1 MGNRYKRMVTL
12 GMISFTALLAWSY
25 CMLAYH
31 SKVVYIAVI
40 SLVLIGSIYALLLS
54 VVDIKVAKEQAMQEY
69 VTKTLQEYAKKDDTE
84 ILNDMERLAKA
95 SYVQQRKT
103 NTYLSSQAEQLD
115 EALKKTVK
123 ILINYDRKKEEEAA
137 QQAEQIQK
145 ELEMKEALQAQK
157 EPDHTALV
165 LEELGKLTSD
175 VKAVVA
181 QLQQVTIQLTALH
194 ETVDTIEVSKY
205 VAAPQAADVSTE
217 PAQQKAV
224 DIAETT
230 DTFVDDSLTRTDA
243 VQTDEEA
250 TLTAEPEVAVAEA
263 APTEEPEAVVAE
275 TTPTE
280 EPEAVVAETTPTEEP
295 EAVVTDTTP
304 TEEPEAVVTDTTP
317 TEEPE
322 AVVAEAAPTEESE
335 PEFDMEDFFSQ
346 YGGSADKELKEEA
359 EFKEEAAST
368 GMLDQNMIDALLGN
382 LQADKPVIDVK
393 NADVIP
399 FPQQEYTDDATDD
412 ATEEAHVEEVA
423 EAVYEAEQDM
433 TDTTVYA
440 DAESEH
446 SEPMSAMPVD
456 DNPNRT
462 LSPEEIAALF
472 ASMQ

>member
-54 VVDIKVAKEQAMQEY
+54 VVDIKAAKEQAMQEY

-250 TLTAEPEVAVAEA
+250 ALTAEPEVAVAEA

-275 TTPTE
+275 
-280 EPEAVVAETTPTEEP
+280 
-295 EAVVTDTTP
+295 TTP

-382 LQADKPVIDVK
+382 LQADKPVTDVK

-399 FPQQEYTDDATDD
+399 FPQQEYTDDAT
-412 ATEEAHVEEVA
+412 EEAHVEEVA
-423 EAVYEAEQDM
+423 EAVHEVEQDM

-440 DAESEH
+440 DEESEH

>member
-205 VAAPQAADVSTE
+205 VAAPQAADVPTE

-250 TLTAEPEVAVAEA
+250 ALTAEPEVAVAEA

-280 EPEAVVAETTPTEEP
+280 EPEAVV
-295 EAVVTDTTP
+295 
-304 TEEPEAVVTDTTP
+304 TDTTP

-335 PEFDMEDFFSQ
+335 PAFDMEDFFSQ

-399 FPQQEYTDDATDD
+399 FPQQEYTDDAT
-412 ATEEAHVEEVA
+412 EEAHVEEVA
-423 EAVYEAEQDM
+423 EAVHEAEQDM

>member
-205 VAAPQAADVSTE
+205 VAAPQAADVPTE

-224 DIAETT
+224 DIDETT
-230 DTFVDDSLTRTDA
+230 DTFVDNSLTRTDA

-280 EPEAVVAETTPTEEP
+280 EPEAVVA
-295 EAVVTDTTP
+295 
-304 TEEPEAVVTDTTP
+304 DTTP

-335 PEFDMEDFFSQ
+335 PAFDMEDFFSQ

-399 FPQQEYTDDATDD
+399 FPQQEYTDDAT
-412 ATEEAHVEEVA
+412 EEAHVEEVA
-423 EAVYEAEQDM
+423 EAVHEAEQDM